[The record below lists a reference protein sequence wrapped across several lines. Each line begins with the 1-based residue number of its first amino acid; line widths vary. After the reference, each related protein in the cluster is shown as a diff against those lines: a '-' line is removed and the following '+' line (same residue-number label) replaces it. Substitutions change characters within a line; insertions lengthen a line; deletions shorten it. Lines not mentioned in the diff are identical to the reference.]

1 MDEQPLHQEEQALEG
16 KAVQPDSERQPVA
29 PPLSRFK
36 SLTAISKGDRVVHE
50 PMTRIKRHL
59 NELEAFERQ
68 FSSTAGHSK
77 EQVDQF
83 IDQKAE
89 QVGVEVEGVLAQLD
103 ARMHCVPPM
112 PIDKVRKTLDYYTV
126 LNLYITQAYLFVAS
140 IKKQQNHL
148 ISTRFTKPHSQDLMR
163 LELIRDKNSA
173 FRDTIPIE
181 EPAQQENPMTTESE
195 EEELERLEPVFHR
208 IVRRYDDYSIEINLR
223 TAELNLRLRELEGE
237 DSLKRHAIWCCGR
250 EMACVS

>member
-1 MDEQPLHQEEQALEG
+1 MDEQTVLQDEQAHGGEP
-16 KAVQPDSERQPVA
+16 VQTGSERQRAA
-29 PPLSRFK
+29 PSLTRFK

-68 FSSTAGHSK
+68 FNTTTGNTK

-103 ARMHCVPPM
+103 ARMQSVPPM
-112 PIDKVRKTLDYYTV
+112 PIDKIKKTFDYYTV

-148 ISTRFTKPHSQDLMR
+148 LATRFTKTHAQDIMR
-163 LELIRDKNSA
+163 LELIREKNSA

-181 EPAQQENPMTTESE
+181 EPAQGDNPLTTESE
-195 EEELERLEPVFHR
+195 EEELERLEPIFHK
-208 IVRRYDDYSIEINLR
+208 IVRRYDDYTIEINLR
-223 TAELNLRLRELEGE
+223 TAELNLRIRALEGQ

-250 EMACVS
+250 EITCVS